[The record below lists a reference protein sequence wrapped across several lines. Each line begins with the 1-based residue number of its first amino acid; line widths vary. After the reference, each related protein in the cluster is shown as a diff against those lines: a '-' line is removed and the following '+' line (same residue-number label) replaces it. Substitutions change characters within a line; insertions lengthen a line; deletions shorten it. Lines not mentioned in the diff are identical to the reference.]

1 MSMREILGLD
11 SLIGPNQVAKMFFLC
26 GRLLM
31 MLCREI
37 ISVNSQPFADRSF
50 LGGVDGRTLKINTN
64 DSYFEPSQ

>member
-1 MSMREILGLD
+1 MREILGLD
-11 SLIGPNQVAKMFFLC
+11 SLIGPNQVAKMVFFLC

-31 MLCREI
+31 MLCREM

-50 LGGVDGRTLKINTN
+50 LGGVDGRTLKMNTN

>member
-1 MSMREILGLD
+1 MREILGLD
-11 SLIGPNQVAKMFFLC
+11 SLIGPNQVAKMFFFLC

-31 MLCREI
+31 MLCREM

>member
-1 MSMREILGLD
+1 MREILGLD